1 MAAAARAA
9 PPDARLIA
17 DGPVAAAA
25 LLPIARR
32 RAVVYLA
39 HNLESGGFRGENE
52 RAGLERFERIVLRTF
67 SEAWMATRADEW
79 GARAL
84 AGERIA
90 TRYVPNVVDTDRIE
104 PVTPAGTGCM
114 LFVADFTYP
123 PNVEAFRFLTER
135 VMPAVWERQPA
146 LRLLAVGRGL
156 SGRSPD
162 PRIIT
167 PGFVDDLTRAY
178 RDADVA
184 LVPLLRGGGSP
195 LKFIEALAYGLP
207 VVASAHAAALLED
220 GAPGRDFLVAD
231 GVEEFAA
238 AIDGLLADPARRA
251 QLGAAGRELAVRSH
265 SIAALA
271 TLLAS

>member
-1 MAAAARAA
+1 
-9 PPDARLIA
+9 
-17 DGPVAAAA
+17 
-25 LLPIARR
+25 
-32 RAVVYLA
+32 
-39 HNLESGGFRGENE
+39 
-52 RAGLERFERIVLRTF
+52 
-67 SEAWMATRADEW
+67 
-79 GARAL
+79 
-84 AGERIA
+84 
-90 TRYVPNVVDTDRIE
+90 
-104 PVTPAGTGCM
+104 
-114 LFVADFTYP
+114 
-123 PNVEAFRFLTER
+123 
-135 VMPAVWERQPA
+135 MPAVWERQPA